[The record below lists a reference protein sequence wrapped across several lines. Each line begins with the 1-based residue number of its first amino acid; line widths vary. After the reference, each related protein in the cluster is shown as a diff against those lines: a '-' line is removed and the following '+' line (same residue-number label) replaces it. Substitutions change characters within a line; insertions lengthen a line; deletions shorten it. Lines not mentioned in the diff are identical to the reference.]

1 MATVK
6 EIMQKYLDATYD
18 ELVEV
23 AKSALLKLTPVFDE
37 ADGEGQGA
45 RFIVPVICAAIAA
58 DGRFSKLEC
67 QFVNDVLGADF
78 SYEDLLATV
87 RLYAGDRCAEIV
99 DKICDVCSAPLKT
112 EFLSLCLCIF
122 AVDKTMSRGEAAFF
136 VKLLA

>member
-45 RFIVPVICAAIAA
+45 RPWR
-58 DGRFSKLEC
+58 GSKV
-67 QFVNDVLGADF
+67 QGLGPCVHTHTYTPMHTETHMHIGTQIYTNAH
-78 SYEDLLATV
+78 EHVHTGTHTEIQTCTPRHTPTHTH
-87 RLYAGDRCAEIV
+87 RLKKRE
-99 DKICDVCSAPLKT
+99 
-112 EFLSLCLCIF
+112 
-122 AVDKTMSRGEAAFF
+122 
-136 VKLLA
+136 

>member
-37 ADGEGQGA
+37 ADEEGSGA
-45 RFIVPVICAAIAA
+45 KFVVPVVCAAIAA

-67 QFVNDVLGADF
+67 QFVNDVLDTEF
-78 SYEDLLATV
+78 SYEDLMATV
-87 RLYAGDRCAEIV
+87 RLYAGERCAMIV
-99 DKICDVCSAPLKT
+99 DKICDACSTPLKT
-112 EFLSLCLCIF
+112 EFLSLCLCIL
-122 AVDKTMSRGEAAFF
+122 AVDKTMTRDEAAFLA
-136 VKLLA
+136 KLLA